1 MQKLLEEYEKIAAI
15 KSKLSNFIWKCG
27 TIVCS
32 IAYCINALKLKQN
45 YYSLL
50 YYFIIIMLLFII
62 SEIIFIKKSAKSLN
76 IEYKITNIC
85 SIKYVRKIYREIDIY
100 QKKWI
105 TEYCNKNKI
114 NNFNKL
120 NVLRDEIKN
129 KREKG
134 AIKYIN
140 PIIIGTLLL
149 TIWEIGIQ
157 KIVTRI
163 GFWNMLPLTLAIA
176 VGTSV
181 AIGWLT
187 KILLEHKDIFIEFEK
202 FSNKKRLEELI
213 LYRIFKSKK

>member
-1 MQKLLEEYEKIAAI
+1 M
-15 KSKLSNFIWKCG
+15 
-27 TIVCS
+27 
-32 IAYCINALKLKQN
+32 
-45 YYSLL
+45 
-50 YYFIIIMLLFII
+50 
-62 SEIIFIKKSAKSLN
+62 
-76 IEYKITNIC
+76 
-85 SIKYVRKIYREIDIY
+85 
-100 QKKWI
+100 
-105 TEYCNKNKI
+105 
-114 NNFNKL
+114 
-120 NVLRDEIKN
+120 
-129 KREKG
+129 
-134 AIKYIN
+134 
-140 PIIIGTLLL
+140 